1 MEGANDTALLRSP
14 PTVVSPANQFWG
26 FDQAISYG
34 ASTSILASTAGIIDS
49 GTTFVLI
56 ATDAFKRYQVATGA
70 VLDTK
75 TGLLQLN
82 LAQLPRLQSLFF
94 TINGVTMEFTANAQ
108 IFPVR
113 FGVMERSD
121 DLTNLLDPS
130 EDAEFASWW

>member
-34 ASTSILASTAGIIDS
+34 PSTSILASTAGIIDS

-75 TGLLQLN
+75 TGLLRRN
-82 LAQLPRLQSLFF
+82 LVQLPRLQSLCF
-94 TINGVTMEFTANAQ
+94 TFNGVTVEFTANAQ
-108 IFPVR
+108 IFPVC
-113 FGVMERSD
+113 F
-121 DLTNLLDPS
+121 
-130 EDAEFASWW
+130 